1 MRVFLRCHS
10 WMRRVTNKLF
20 FAHIWAL
27 AWCCNG
33 MGIAVKYCIFDGTRR
48 EVCFLANA
56 WIAANVTFEGAIYTL
71 LERYPDCA
79 GKGHST
85 TGMICWM
92 KRVIS

>member
-48 EVCFLANA
+48 EFCFLANA
-56 WIAANVTFEGAIYTL
+56 WIAANMSPFPFRGHFWKDTQTAP
-71 LERYPDCA
+71 ERDTA
-79 GKGHST
+79 L
-85 TGMICWM
+85 
-92 KRVIS
+92 RA